1 LDEVIIKVKEPSLFL
16 VGELDYEL
24 FDRLSVRM
32 SRAGAKSFKNNKKKS
47 SNA

>member
-1 LDEVIIKVKEPSLFL
+1 VVLKVKEPSYFL

-32 SRAGAKSFKNNKKKS
+32 SRAGSKTFKLNKKKS
-47 SNA
+47 SL